1 MVKGMEK
8 NRGKLLFFTGIGTAA
23 VLLVM
28 VLVSQNLREE
38 RLPSQLAQESQQEA
52 QGENVSEMAKAGA
65 EYEDYE
71 KADGTEAT
79 VGTSQAK
86 GRTGIA
92 RAQDTSAG
100 QVREHTESEATLDA
114 DTANREKTEGKQAA
128 DTESQAVF
136 AEKKQSFGKN
146 SVVSWPVKDDVLM
159 DYSMDKTVYFATLDQ
174 YKYNPAILI
183 RADVNAKVYAG
194 VAGTVESIATNEDTG
209 MTVVLDLGDG
219 YQAVYGQLKEVEK
232 KEGETIQADEVLGYV
247 AEPTKYYSVEG
258 SNLYFA
264 MTKDEKPID
273 PMNFLK

>member
-1 MVKGMEK
+1 MEK

-38 RLPSQLAQESQQEA
+38 RQPSQLAQESQQET
-52 QGENVSEMAKAGA
+52 QGENISEMAKAGA

-71 KADGTEAT
+71 KADGIEDT
-79 VGTSQAK
+79 VGTGQAT
-86 GRTGIA
+86 GQTGIA

-100 QVREHTESEATLDA
+100 QGKAHTESETTLDA
-114 DTANREKTEGKQAA
+114 DTTNGEKAGGKQEA

-146 SVVSWPVKDDVLM
+146 RVVSWPVKGDVLM

-174 YKYNPAILI
+174 YKYNPAIVI

-209 MTVVLDLGDG
+209 MTVVLNLGDG
-219 YQAVYGQLKEVEK
+219 YRAVYGQLKEVEK

>member
-1 MVKGMEK
+1 MEK

-38 RLPSQLAQESQQEA
+38 RQPSQLAQESQQET
-52 QGENVSEMAKAGA
+52 QGENISEMAKAGA

-71 KADGTEAT
+71 KADGIEDT
-79 VGTSQAK
+79 VGTGQA
-86 GRTGIA
+86 TGQTGVA

-100 QVREHTESEATLDA
+100 QGKAHTESETTLDA
-114 DTANREKTEGKQAA
+114 DTTNGEKAGGKQEA

-146 SVVSWPVKDDVLM
+146 SVVSWPVKGDVLM

-174 YKYNPAILI
+174 YKYNPAIVI
-183 RADVNAKVYAG
+183 RADVNEKVYAG

-209 MTVVLDLGDG
+209 MTVVLNLGDG
-219 YQAVYGQLKEVEK
+219 YRAVYGQLKEVEQ